1 MYIHFCIVCK
11 PLLSTLVNH
20 CSMYLLLTVIYRSGQ
35 YTPKPQLF
43 MKIKVGNREQTF
55 SVPRLE
61 TPMYT
66 LCWICNLWQLG
77 CMAEDR
83 MMATFKH
90 SNITF
95 RAITIA
101 LKKGKMWYPATS
113 INSWR
118 SFTYRAFLLLNVTTC
133 KSLVIQ
139 IFLIH
144 TCIMHW
150 TQSFETGGYFDYQIK
165 WGSLSIHLKTII
177 RWECEKNE

>member
-1 MYIHFCIVCK
+1 MYVHFCIVCK

-133 KSLVIQ
+133 KSFVIQ
-139 IFLIH
+139 IFNTYMYNGL
-144 TCIMHW
+144 
-150 TQSFETGGYFDYQIK
+150 D
-165 WGSLSIHLKTII
+165 TILWDWRI
-177 RWECEKNE
+177 FWLPN